1 MGWDVSGTV
10 EETAPGAVRFKKGDS
25 IFSRPDIMRDG
36 TYAEYVII
44 KESELALKPESMDHV
59 HAAAIPLAGTTAW
72 QVLFDAAAL
81 LPGQK
86 VLIHAAAGGVG
97 SFAVQLAKWK
107 GAYVIGTASER
118 NHEYLHE
125 LGADEVIN
133 YRAVRF
139 EEAVSDVDVV
149 FDTIGGETQ
158 KRSWKV
164 LKRGGIRVSI
174 FNPPSQKT
182 AAAHGVRQAFVFMQ
196 PDAAE
201 LTEIAKLADAGKLKT
216 VVETV
221 LPLEEAH
228 RAQDMSQG
236 GHSRGKIVLKVL

>member
-1 MGWDVSGTV
+1 M
-10 EETAPGAVRFKKGDS
+10 
-25 IFSRPDIMRDG
+25 
-36 TYAEYVII
+36 
-44 KESELALKPESMDHV
+44 
-59 HAAAIPLAGTTAW
+59 
-72 QVLFDAAAL
+72 
-81 LPGQK
+81 
-86 VLIHAAAGGVG
+86 
-97 SFAVQLAKWK
+97 
-107 GAYVIGTASER
+107 IGTASER

-139 EEAVSDVDVV
+139 EEAVSDV
-149 FDTIGGETQ
+149 
-158 KRSWKV
+158 R
-164 LKRGGIRVSI
+164 RRIRHNRRRNPGSAPGKYSSVEGSCVSI

>member
-97 SFAVQLAKWK
+97 QLR
-107 GAYVIGTASER
+107 GTTGEMERRLRDRHGIGT
-118 NHEYLHE
+118 
-125 LGADEVIN
+125 
-133 YRAVRF
+133 
-139 EEAVSDVDVV
+139 
-149 FDTIGGETQ
+149 
-158 KRSWKV
+158 
-164 LKRGGIRVSI
+164 
-174 FNPPSQKT
+174 
-182 AAAHGVRQAFVFMQ
+182 Q
-196 PDAAE
+196 PRIPA
-201 LTEIAKLADAGKLKT
+201 
-216 VVETV
+216 
-221 LPLEEAH
+221 
-228 RAQDMSQG
+228 
-236 GHSRGKIVLKVL
+236 